1 MPLRRKEPKAVSDAM
16 SLSEVTKLIYDVLR
30 EELLEVDDGFT
41 PQSDLVEAGLDS
53 LGLTQLLLTIEER
66 TGTWVDESELTPE
79 NLQSAEAL
87 AQCVLGAAG

>member
-1 MPLRRKEPKAVSDAM
+1 M
-16 SLSEVTKLIYDVLR
+16 SEAQTLPQLTQLIYDVLR
-30 EELLEVDDGFT
+30 EELLEVDDSFT

-79 NLQSAEAL
+79 NLESAQAL
-87 AQCVLGAAG
+87 AQCVLAALG

>member
-1 MPLRRKEPKAVSDAM
+1 M
-16 SLSEVTKLIYDVLR
+16 LSERPTLETLKQMIFEVLC

-53 LGLTQLLLTIEER
+53 LGVTQLLLTIEER

-79 NLQSAEAL
+79 NLESSEAL
-87 AQCVLGAAG
+87 ARCVLAALE